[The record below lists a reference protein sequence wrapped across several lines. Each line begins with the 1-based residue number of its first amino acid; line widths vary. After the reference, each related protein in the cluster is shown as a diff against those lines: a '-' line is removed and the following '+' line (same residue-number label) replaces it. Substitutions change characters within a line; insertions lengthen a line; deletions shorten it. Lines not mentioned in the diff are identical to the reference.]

1 MLKPETKKTKQD
13 SSSGRRRATVARPAE
28 PNIAKENGFTR
39 EQVAERAYFIW
50 TDKGQPADQDVACW
64 CEAEA
69 ELRARCSGIEDEAD
83 DA

>member
-1 MLKPETKKTKQD
+1 MLKPETTKTKQTP
-13 SSSGRRRATVARPAE
+13 SEGRRRTTVARSPE
-28 PNIAKENGFTR
+28 PSVAKENGFTR

-50 TDKGQPADQDVACW
+50 ADKGQPADQDVACW

-69 ELRARCSGIEDEAD
+69 ELLARCSGIGDEAD